1 MNYKAMQNDISTG
14 GSKEGDAG
22 ERGVHAF
29 RLHVLNHTFPLKPK
43 TNSSRLKGD
52 IEGQW
57 KRGGGDLFL
66 SECLLPEEVG
76 RRNRGNQSRCWQP
89 TLHEALS

>member
-1 MNYKAMQNDISTG
+1 MGGRSTGWMNYKAMQNDISTG

-29 RLHVLNHTFPLKPK
+29 RLHVLNHTSPLKPK

-57 KRGGGDLFL
+57 KRGGGGSL
-66 SECLLPEEVG
+66 SV
-76 RRNRGNQSRCWQP
+76 
-89 TLHEALS
+89 